1 MFKLYSKGC
10 EYALR
15 ALSFAAMTNGEG
27 RFKTREI
34 CEWTGIPESY
44 ARKMFLAL
52 VHRGLL
58 RAIRGPGGGY
68 ALTRSPGRITLLD
81 IIQAVDG
88 KDTFDHCVMGLQ
100 ICDSADP
107 CPLHETWARAKER
120 LLAQLRRRTLEDLL
134 TASAGAMCRL
144 VSTSAGKD
152 RRRSCSGVWGGG
164 ASSERSSNEGDER
177 NRPGGKK
184 RG

>member
-88 KDTFDHCVMGLQ
+88 QDTFDHCVMGLQ

-107 CPLHETWARAKER
+107 CPLHETWVRAKER

-134 TASAGAMCRL
+134 TASAGKVPPRL
-144 VSTSAGKD
+144 
-152 RRRSCSGVWGGG
+152 
-164 ASSERSSNEGDER
+164 DER
-177 NRPGGKK
+177 GEG
-184 RG
+184 